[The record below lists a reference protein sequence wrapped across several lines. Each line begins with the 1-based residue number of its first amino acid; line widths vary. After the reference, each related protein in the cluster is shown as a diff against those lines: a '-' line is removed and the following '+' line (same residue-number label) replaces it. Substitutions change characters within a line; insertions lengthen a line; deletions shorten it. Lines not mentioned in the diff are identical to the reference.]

1 MVWGEETGVNN
12 SLMHCVQLFIWFLSY
27 FLLKKRLIIVKKLG
41 NNFLKI
47 KLKHKSKMTHNNYEA
62 SNEINLF
69 QFLLTSQLLMHQIT
83 VMDIVEAF

>member
-62 SNEINLF
+62 RKDYLSTCFNVNYKV
-69 QFLLTSQLLMHQIT
+69 SC
-83 VMDIVEAF
+83 